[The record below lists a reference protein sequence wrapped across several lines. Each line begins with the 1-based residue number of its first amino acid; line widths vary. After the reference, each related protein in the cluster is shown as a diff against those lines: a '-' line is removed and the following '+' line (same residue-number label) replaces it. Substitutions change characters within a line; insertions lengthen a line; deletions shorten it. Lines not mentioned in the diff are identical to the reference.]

1 MSQPWDDHRPS
12 GFHPVSVGHLTTGVA
27 VLGLVGAWALWQFG
41 PADNDDVHWLL
52 AAPWVLAG
60 VVGLVASAVTGG
72 RRHRTR
78 GAVAPGWV
86 GVSGP
91 PTAPQPAQP
100 HPHDEPHDLPHDQPH
115 DLDHP
120 REQHEEQP

>member
-1 MSQPWDDHRPS
+1 VSQTHDTHRPS

-41 PADNDDVHWLL
+41 PAGNDDVRWLL

-72 RRHRTR
+72 RRHRTH
-78 GAVAPGWV
+78 GPVEPGWV
-86 GVSGP
+86 GVSDDRAYDP
-91 PTAPQPAQP
+91 PTAPQPYPQSRP
-100 HPHDEPHDLPHDQPH
+100 QTD
-115 DLDHP
+115 
-120 REQHEEQP
+120 EEQP